1 MLWGKK
7 KYQNFYG
14 SGSFILS
21 YSFFDTEKL
30 RVLSLLTSILIDKH
44 SNMFAAIDNLPLAFF
59 FTSALLF
66 SFLKKANDY
75 LSLLFMSSVFVIVL
89 VKLLGR

>member
-1 MLWGKK
+1 
-7 KYQNFYG
+7 
-14 SGSFILS
+14 
-21 YSFFDTEKL
+21 
-30 RVLSLLTSILIDKH
+30 
-44 SNMFAAIDNLPLAFF
+44 MFAAIDNLPLAFF

-66 SFLKKANDY
+66 SFLKKAKDY